1 MENQNPKE
9 LKLVAGAILIAALV
23 IGGAIVYIGGKSSNQ
38 ANSGDNNQVAGGNN
52 QGQQQQQQTVDIKDV
67 KIAGSPFIGNANA
80 PVVMAFW
87 SDYQC
92 PFCKSFDQDAVENAV
107 KDYVNAGKLKIVFK
121 DYAFLGSDST
131 TAALAARAVWEVAP
145 NKFYDWHKGMM
156 DKQDDE
162 NGGWGNKADVLALTA
177 SLGIDS
183 VKVGQLMVSKAS
195 DYQKLMDAD
204 KAEGTSFGINGTP
217 GSIIGKQLISG
228 AQPYAQV
235 KAAIDAVL
243 K

>member
-92 PFCKSFDQDAVENAV
+92 PFCKRFDQDAVENAV